1 MSRVRSI
8 PFFKLRLLPRKV
20 LWTRPVYRNGS
31 AKDTMDGLRPGW
43 RRTGFSDFFK
53 TGSINQL
60 VEVYWPITPLFWGEK
75 LLVTDL

>member
-8 PFFKLRLLPRKV
+8 PFFNLRLLPRKV
-20 LWTRPVYRNGS
+20 LWTRPVYRNG
-31 AKDTMDGLRPGW
+31 AQRYDGRRGPGW

-60 VEVYWPITPLFWGEK
+60 VEVYWPITPHIGVK
-75 LLVTDL
+75 NS